1 MPDIETI
8 LTKPLDGDPIGTK
21 RTFSE
26 ADYKELKRNGAVS
39 EGSPAADPAAKPV
52 ADMIRSELEASAIVA
67 VRSEMATAS
76 DDDLRMMIQRFRDKA
91 AADVASLAK
100 MKVDDLKSL
109 ATKEEIDLGD
119 ATKKDDIIAAIEL
132 AREAKVA

>member
-1 MPDIETI
+1 MPDIEAI

-39 EGSPAADPAAKPV
+39 DGTPAQDVGVKPV
-52 ADMIRSELEASAIVA
+52 EDMTRAELEAVAIEV
-67 VRSEMATAS
+67 VRSEMASAS
-76 DDDLRMMIQRFRDKA
+76 DDDLRTMIQRFRDKSEDA
-91 AADVASLAK
+91 GALAK
-100 MKVDDLKSL
+100 MKVDDLKAL
-109 ATKEEIDLGD
+109 AAKEEIDLGD

-132 AREAKVA
+132 AREAKAE